1 MRENT
6 YQIEVGDYER
16 RTLIGILAECR
27 NECLKR
33 ETPTEDVNNLLEK
46 ALDAPL
52 KKKKGKD
59 RDLDLKLQEARRIFK
74 HSVDVRPHCVAL

>member
-6 YQIEVGDYER
+6 YQIE
-16 RTLIGILAECR
+16 
-27 NECLKR
+27 
-33 ETPTEDVNNLLEK
+33 DVNNLLAK

-59 RDLDLKLQEARRIFK
+59 RDER
-74 HSVDVRPHCVAL
+74 